1 MRRNKIMRYFRVT
14 LVAILAFILIGS
26 LILINGCAKKE
37 PETVK
42 IGAILPLT
50 GNLAFL
56 GEPERNSLLLAQEG
70 IKKENKLV
78 NLIIEDSKGNAT
90 DGISA
95 MNKLVAQ
102 GVKAVIVSTTGINRA
117 VLPIAKQNKIIIF
130 TQCMDPTI
138 TGESEY
144 AFRIFPNYV
153 TEQQLTASYMKE
165 KGYKNIAL
173 YSANSAGIKPEAD
186 AFKDYAHKNGLKII
200 LEDTFEIG
208 QKDFRSVLFKI
219 KKLSPDALLILAYGD
234 SYPPIFKQIRE
245 LNIKI
250 PILGN
255 VAMEQ
260 AGATKFGTDIYEGT
274 TFPSFSVAQGNEQIK
289 NFRDRYYRKFGTYP
303 GGFLDY
309 PYFYDALNI
318 ISEALLS
325 SHNNVEN
332 AREIL
337 KSNTFKGL
345 SGEIKF
351 SVDGDFSPP
360 VAMAIYRSGKVE
372 PLISKNK

>member
-1 MRRNKIMRYFRVT
+1 MKKVESFSGLFFVVT
-14 LVAILAFILIGS
+14 LFVSLFFLIS
-26 LILINGCAKKE
+26 SCAKKE
-37 PETVK
+37 PETIK

-56 GEPERNSLLLAQEG
+56 GEPERNSLILAQED
-70 IKKENKLV
+70 IKKENKLI
-78 NLIIEDSKGNAT
+78 NLIIEDSKGSAT
-90 DGISA
+90 HGISA

-117 VLPIAKQNKIIIF
+117 VLPIVKQNEIIIF

-138 TGESEY
+138 TAESKY

-153 TEQQLTASYMKE
+153 TEQQLTVNYMKNE
-165 KGYKNIAL
+165 GYKKIAL
-173 YSANSAGIKPEAD
+173 YFANSAGIKPEAD
-186 AFKDYAHKNGLKII
+186 AFKDISSKNGLKLIF
-200 LEDTFEIG
+200 EDTFEIG

-219 KKLSPDALLILAYGD
+219 KNLSPDALLILAYGD

-245 LNIKI
+245 LNVKI
-250 PILGN
+250 PIVGN

-260 AGATKFGTDIYEGT
+260 AGATKFGTDIYEEAV
-274 TFPSFSVAQGNEQIK
+274 FPSFSVAQENEQIK
-289 NFRDRYYRKFGTYP
+289 NFRNRYYEKFGTYP

-309 PYFYDALNI
+309 PYFYDTLKI
-318 ISEALLS
+318 ISEVLNF

-332 AREIL
+332 ARAIL
-337 KSNTFKGL
+337 QNQTFEGM

-351 SVDGDFSPP
+351 SADGDFAPP
-360 VAMAIYRSGKVE
+360 LTMAIYHSGKVE
-372 PLISKNK
+372 PIHPKEK

>member
-1 MRRNKIMRYFRVT
+1 MRHFRVS
-14 LVAILAFILIGS
+14 LIAIIAVVLIGS
-26 LILINGCAKKE
+26 LFLINGCAKKE
-37 PETVK
+37 PEAIK

-56 GEPERNSLLLAQEG
+56 GEPERNSLLLAQED
-70 IKKENKLV
+70 IKKENKLI

-95 MNKLVAQ
+95 MNKLFAQ

-117 VLPIAKQNKIIIF
+117 VLPIVKQKKIIIF

-138 TGESEY
+138 TAESEY

-153 TEQQLTASYMKE
+153 TEQQLTIGYIKE
-165 KGYKNIAL
+165 KEYKSIAL
-173 YSANSAGIKPEAD
+173 YFANSAGIKPESD
-186 AFKDYAHKNGLKII
+186 AFKDYAHKNGLKIV

-245 LNIKI
+245 LNVKI
-250 PILGN
+250 PIMGN

-260 AGATKFGTDIYEGT
+260 AGATKFGTDIYEGAV
-274 TFPSFSVAQGNEQIK
+274 FPSFSIAQENEQIK
-289 NFRDRYYRKFGTYP
+289 NFRNRYYEKFGTYP

-309 PYFYDALNI
+309 PYFYDAMKI
-318 ISEALLS
+318 ISEALRS
-325 SHNNVEN
+325 SHGNVDKG
-332 AREIL
+332 REIL
-337 KSNTFKGL
+337 EIQTFKGM

-351 SVDGDFSPP
+351 SADGDFSPP
-360 VAMAIYRSGKVE
+360 LVMAVYHSGKVE
-372 PLISKNK
+372 PIHPKER